1 MPVNTQVEI
10 ALDDFF
16 AGLITREKLMQ
27 TMVLN
32 DVADTEVVIGEHL
45 QAVELIRRYNLLQQ
59 VNNVH
64 IHFVKAAHNEQKQPA
79 PKVVKMSTRAFAL
92 RIAAGFLIILT
103 GYALFQY
110 SNSSSSKL
118 YETLY
123 NTYAVTETR
132 SNLSEPKSEIVDA
145 YKKADYKAV
154 LLLFEQFTNPGN
166 RELFFAGNA
175 HLEAG
180 DINKSIEL
188 FQLIMQRNKVSGELL
203 YQDEAEYYLAM
214 AYLKNK
220 SVQKALPLLEAIEA
234 EPAHTYHNKTDK
246 FTLFKMKWLGHK

>member
-1 MPVNTQVEI
+1 MTVNTQVEI

-16 AGLITREKLMQ
+16 AGVITREKLMQ

-32 DVADTEVVIGEHL
+32 NITDAEAVIVEHR
-45 QAVELIRRYNLLQQ
+45 QAVELIRRYNLLHQ
-59 VNNVH
+59 VSNVH
-64 IHFVKAAHNEQKQPA
+64 IHFAKTAYSKQQQPA
-79 PKVVKMSTRAFAL
+79 PKVIKMSTRAFAM

-103 GYALFQY
+103 GYTLFQY

-132 SNLSEPKSEIVDA
+132 TNLGEPKSEIVDA

-154 LLLFEQFTNPGN
+154 LLLFDQFVNPGN

-180 DINKSIEL
+180 DVNKAIEL
-188 FQLIMQRNKVSGELL
+188 FQLILQRNKLSGELL

-220 SVQKALPLLEAIEA
+220 AVQKALPLLEAIEA